1 VGDEDGPDGRRI
13 VEPVARRSGFVH
25 EGAA

>member
-1 VGDEDGPDGRRI
+1 VSDQDGSDGRRI